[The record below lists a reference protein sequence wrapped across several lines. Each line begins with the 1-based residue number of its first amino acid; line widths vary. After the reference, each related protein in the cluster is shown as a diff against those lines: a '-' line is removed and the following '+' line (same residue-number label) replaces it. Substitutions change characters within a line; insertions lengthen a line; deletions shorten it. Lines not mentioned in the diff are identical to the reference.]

1 MDDYPPN
8 KNIFLPEEML
18 QMVVSSFRNNVFNN
32 ILQVGLKLTTLL
44 WIDLE
49 FLWNLSSDGWIL
61 KVD

>member
-61 KVD
+61 KVN